1 MTQDGEARRSSEHEK
16 MSKLVAA
23 YEFGMLPDEERAAF
37 EQHVLE
43 CDACFQEL
51 ERGAPVVSVLRERAR
66 DRAES
71 LGEQRSRVV
80 RPQRRWAFRWPA
92 RRIAALAGA
101 VAILAV
107 VFLPRLPS
115 GPADYRDF
123 ATFPRE
129 GPSSTLVRGLGA
141 AGSVAELVEVGL
153 AHLDVG
159 DFEQAELRFDA
170 AVQRDSTSVEAL
182 YLLGLSRAL
191 QGESVKAV
199 PSLEAA
205 ADLAPENLLPKVM
218 WTLANAYVKAG
229 MLEEARVTLRRLAAG
244 TDEFA
249 EKGRD
254 LLERLP
260 D

>member
-1 MTQDGEARRSSEHEK
+1 

-51 ERGAPVVSVLRERAR
+51 ERGAAVVSVLRERAR
-66 DRAES
+66 EYEEC
-71 LGEQRSRVV
+71 LGEQRSPLV
-80 RPQRRWAFRWPA
+80 RQQRRRAFRWPVL
-92 RRIAALAGA
+92 RIAAPACA
-101 VAILAV
+101 VAVLAV
-107 VFLPRLPS
+107 MFLLRRPP

-123 ATFPRE
+123 ATFPQE

-141 AGSVAELVEVGL
+141 AGAVSELVEAGL

-159 DFEQAELRFDA
+159 DFEQAELRFEA
-170 AVQRDSTSVEAL
+170 AVQRDSTSVEGL

-191 QGESVKAV
+191 QGEFVKAV

-205 ADLAPENLLPKVM
+205 ADLAPENLLPKVT

-229 MLEEARVTLRRLAAG
+229 MLEEARVTLRRLVAD